1 MRKSGYH
8 TPVQVF
14 VPIIIV
20 ERRIDNVMEIPMEM
34 ALPLPVSSDKGGKKK
49 LTNMEISFNEN
60 N

>member
-34 ALPLPVSSDKGGKKK
+34 ALPLPVSSDKGGNKKVDK
-49 LTNMEISFNEN
+49 YGDII
-60 N
+60 